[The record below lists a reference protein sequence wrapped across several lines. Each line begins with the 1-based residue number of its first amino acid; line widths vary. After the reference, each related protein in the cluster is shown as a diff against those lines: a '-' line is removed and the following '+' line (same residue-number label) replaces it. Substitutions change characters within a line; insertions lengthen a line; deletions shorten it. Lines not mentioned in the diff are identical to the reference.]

1 MEKEYYRAYYA
12 LERNHWW
19 FKGRQKILETQ
30 IIKIFPNRTDL
41 KILNAGCATGFSSEW
56 LMQFGEV
63 VSLEYDPECYAF
75 TRDVVK
81 ISIVQGSILELPFK
95 DKQFDLVVAFD
106 VIEHVDND
114 VLAVQE
120 MCRVC
125 KMSGYVFVSVPAYL
139 FLWSQHDEI
148 NHHFRRYTKN
158 TLRKVFNK
166 SDLTPIFESYFNTFL
181 FLPIAFVRVMLN
193 FFRKFKKQDA
203 SKINENA
210 PSDLEIG
217 SNKILST
224 ILYRIFAGE
233 NFLLKRRLRLPFGV
247 SIMAMYKNKTIAKHA

>member
-1 MEKEYYRAYYA
+1 
-12 LERNHWW
+12 
-19 FKGRQKILETQ
+19 
-30 IIKIFPNRTDL
+30 
-41 KILNAGCATGFSSEW
+41 
-56 LMQFGEV
+56 
-63 VSLEYDPECYAF
+63 
-75 TRDVVK
+75 
-81 ISIVQGSILELPFK
+81 
-95 DKQFDLVVAFD
+95 
-106 VIEHVDND
+106 
-114 VLAVQE
+114 
-120 MCRVC
+120 
-125 KMSGYVFVSVPAYL
+125 MSGYVFVSVPAYL

-224 ILYRIFAGE
+224 ILYRIFAVENFLLLEIGSNKILSTILYRIFAGE